1 MPRGAHALM
10 AVTLAVSAPAWA
22 ADTQAPQDPA
32 KDPLALTRSVL
43 ERSNTIVRGSGD
55 RKQKLGQLSDLL
67 RGFLD
72 TNALARL
79 AAGANL
85 DGRSAAETDEFLKLF
100 HEFFVRTY
108 VQRLLLF
115 DAPDF
120 AYGGEKVQGDQA
132 SVATEVITPGDR
144 FAVDYTMH
152 KNPEGWR
159 ATDIVVEGVSLAKNF
174 RAQFDAAVKRE
185 GFQGL
190 LDRLRAK
197 VAAPA
202 QGGGS

>member
-1 MPRGAHALM
+1 MVRRA
-10 AVTLAVSAPAWA
+10 AVLLAAVVAAAGPAI
-22 ADTQAPQDPA
+22 ADES
-32 KDPLALTRSVL
+32 PLALTRSVL
-43 ERSNTIVRGSGD
+43 ERSNKIVRGGGD
-55 RKQKLGQLSDLL
+55 RKQKLAELSDLL

-79 AAGANL
+79 AAGPNL
-85 DGRSAAETDEFLKLF
+85 DGRSAAETEEFLKLF

-120 AYGGEKVQGDQA
+120 TYGGETVTGDQA
-132 SVATEVITPGDR
+132 RVATQVITPGDR
-144 FAVDYTMH
+144 FAVDYQLRRT
-152 KNPEGWR
+152 PEGWR
-159 ATDIVVEGVSLAKNF
+159 ATDIDVEGVSLAKNF
-174 RAQFDAAVKRE
+174 RAQFDAAVKKDS
-185 GFQGL
+185 FQGL

-202 QGGGS
+202 GEGS

>member
-1 MPRGAHALM
+1 MGRRA
-10 AVTLAVSAPAWA
+10 AVLFATAIAVVTAGSAA
-22 ADTQAPQDPA
+22 ADDS
-32 KDPLALTRSVL
+32 PLALTRSVL

-55 RKQKLGQLSDLL
+55 RKQKLAELSDLL

-79 AAGANL
+79 AAGSNL

-120 AYGGEKVQGDQA
+120 TYGDETVTGDQA
-132 SVATEVITPGDR
+132 RVATQVVTPGDH
-144 FAVDYTMH
+144 FAVDYQLRRT
-152 KNPEGWR
+152 PEGWR
-159 ATDIVVEGVSLAKNF
+159 TTDIDVEGVSLAKNF
-174 RAQFDAAVKRE
+174 RAQFDAAVKKDS
-185 GFQGL
+185 FQGL
-190 LDRLRAK
+190 LERLRAK
-197 VAAPA
+197 VAAP
-202 QGGGS
+202 QGS

>member
-1 MPRGAHALM
+1 M
-10 AVTLAVSAPAWA
+10 ARRTAVLLATAVAMVAAGPVSAE
-22 ADTQAPQDPA
+22 DS
-32 KDPLALTRSVL
+32 PLALTRSVL

-55 RKQKLGQLSDLL
+55 RKQKLAQLSDLL

-79 AAGANL
+79 AAGPNL
-85 DGRSAAETDEFLKLF
+85 DGRSQAETDEFLKLF

-120 AYGGEKVQGDQA
+120 TYGGETINGDQA
-132 SVATEVITPGDR
+132 RVATQVITPGDK
-144 FAVDYTMH
+144 FAVDYTLH

-159 ATDIVVEGVSLAKNF
+159 ATDIDVEGVSLAKNF
-174 RAQFDAAVKRE
+174 RAQFDAAVKKDS
-185 GFQGL
+185 FQGL
-190 LDRLRAK
+190 LERLRAK
-197 VAAPA
+197 VAAP
-202 QGGGS
+202 QT

>member
-1 MPRGAHALM
+1 MVRRA
-10 AVTLAVSAPAWA
+10 AVLLATAVAVIAARPAA
-22 ADTQAPQDPA
+22 GEDS
-32 KDPLALTRSVL
+32 PLALTRSVL

-55 RKQKLGQLSDLL
+55 RKQKLSELSDLL

-79 AAGANL
+79 AAGPNL
-85 DGRSAAETDEFLKLF
+85 DGRSQAETDEFLKLF

-120 AYGGEKVQGDQA
+120 TYGGETINGDQA
-132 SVATEVITPGDR
+132 RVATQVITPGDK
-144 FAVDYTMH
+144 FAVDYTLH

-159 ATDIVVEGVSLAKNF
+159 ATDIDVEGVSLAKNF
-174 RAQFDAAVKRE
+174 RAQFDAAVKKDS
-185 GFQGL
+185 FQGL
-190 LDRLRAK
+190 LERLRAK
-197 VAAPA
+197 VNAP
-202 QGGGS
+202 QS

>member
-1 MPRGAHALM
+1 MPRRSAAMLVAALTM
-10 AVTLAVSAPAWA
+10 AAAGQAAESDGPLAV
-22 ADTQAPQDPA
+22 
-32 KDPLALTRSVL
+32 TRSVL
-43 ERSNTIVRGSGD
+43 ERSNAIVRGSGD
-55 RKQKLGQLSDLL
+55 RKQKLAALSELL

-79 AAGANL
+79 AAGPHL
-85 DGRSAAETDEFLKLF
+85 DGRSAAETDEFLRLF

-120 AYGGEKVQGDQA
+120 TYGAEKVAGDQA
-132 SVATEVITPGDR
+132 SVATEVVTPGDR
-144 FAVDYTMH
+144 FAVDYTLR
-152 KNPEGWR
+152 KTDGTWR

-174 RAQFDAAVKRE
+174 RAQFDAAVAKDS
-185 GFQGL
+185 FQGL

-197 VAAPA
+197 VAASA
-202 QGGGS
+202 QGEGS